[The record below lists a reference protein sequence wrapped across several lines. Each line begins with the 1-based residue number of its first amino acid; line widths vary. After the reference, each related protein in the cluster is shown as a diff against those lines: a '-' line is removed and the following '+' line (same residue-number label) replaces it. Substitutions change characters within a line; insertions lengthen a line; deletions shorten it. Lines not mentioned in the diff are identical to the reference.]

1 MHSLGLRRTCRAREM
16 RCASGLAAVD
26 QSDISVSSPGK
37 VGGARATGILLQH
50 AFDTALDALIDV
62 TLSVLAAW
70 VQYMDIDMR
79 YVHRVHSP

>member
-37 VGGARATGILLQH
+37 VGARATGNLLRH
-50 AFDTALDALIDV
+50 AFDTALDALVNV
-62 TLSVLAAW
+62 TLSMLATW

-79 YVHRVHSP
+79 HVHRVHSP